1 MPEPVGNVCF
11 KGGTK
16 VSKWVSIWGLIIG
29 LIVFFG
35 QTTKAQETEFEIW
48 PNGLPVDAKSLPPEA
63 IAKAQQRNSAERI
76 FHVPTP
82 TLSVYRPEPS
92 NANGCAVIVC
102 PGGGYNMLAWAKEG
116 VEVARWF
123 NSIGVT
129 AFVLKYRVPRRDPDR
144 IHWEPMQDIQR
155 AIRLVRGD
163 AKAWGIDPD
172 RLGVLGFSAGGHLTV
187 MAGVQYEVPAYAK
200 VDDNDDLSCRP
211 DFICPIYAAYLADGY
226 RDDVVELG
234 PLVTIT
240 KETPPTF
247 MAVTW
252 DDKMRGAQAALMLAE
267 LKKNGVLGE
276 LHVYSKG
283 GHGYGM
289 RNTGHPVS
297 DWKEDLANWLQS
309 TGFTANKK

>member
-1 MPEPVGNVCF
+1 MKTHALLRAGIFGLLVG
-11 KGGTK
+11 
-16 VSKWVSIWGLIIG
+16 WVHLIA
-29 LIVFFG
+29 
-35 QTTKAQETEFEIW
+35 AQETEFEIW
-48 PNGLPVDAKSLPPEA
+48 PKGLPADAKPLSPE
-63 IAKAQQRNSAERI
+63 IVENAQQRNSAERI
-76 FHVPTP
+76 FHVQTP
-82 TLSVYRPEPS
+82 TLSVYRPEPAD
-92 NANGCAVIVC
+92 ANGCAVIVC

-155 AIRLVRGD
+155 SIRLVRGN
-163 AKAWGIDPD
+163 AKAWGIDPN

-187 MAGVQYEVPAYAK
+187 MAGVQYGVPAYTK
-200 VDDNDDLSCRP
+200 VDAVDELSCRP

-234 PLVTIT
+234 RLVAIT
-240 KETPPTF
+240 EETPPTF

-267 LKKNGVLGE
+267 LKKNNVMGE

-289 RNTGHPVS
+289 RDTGSPVS
-297 DWKEDLANWLQS
+297 EWNDDLANWLKS
-309 TGFTANKK
+309 SGFMEAK

>member
-1 MPEPVGNVCF
+1 M
-11 KGGTK
+11 
-16 VSKWVSIWGLIIG
+16 SKWVSIWGLFIG
-29 LIVFFG
+29 LIVFCP
-35 QTTKAQETEFEIW
+35 QTTRAQETEFKIW
-48 PNGLPVDAKSLPPEA
+48 PDGLPVDAKSLSPEV
-63 IAKAQQRNSAERI
+63 IEKAQQLNSAERI
-76 FHVPTP
+76 FHVSTP

-92 NANGCAVIVC
+92 KANGCAVIVC

-155 AIRLVRGD
+155 AIRLVRGN
-163 AKAWGIDPD
+163 AKAWEIDPD

-187 MAGVQYEVPAYAK
+187 MAGVQYEAPAYAK
-200 VDDNDDLSCRP
+200 VDENDDLSCRP

-234 PLVTIT
+234 PLVAIT

-297 DWKEDLANWLQS
+297 EWKDDLANWLKS
-309 TGFTANKK
+309 TGFTAKKK